1 MDAPPSVADRLPFPL
16 PALRLDEHGR
26 RHVDF
31 RAIAALAAPLFLNSS
46 LQAVLS
52 LTDTWFI
59 GRLSTAATAAMGATY
74 FLVFVAILLFGGVG
88 MAVQTLAAQA
98 YGGGRRVRGARAV
111 WSGLWASLATVP
123 PFVALAMAGSAILAP
138 FALAPEIETLAVEY
152 WFPRLLGGPASVAM
166 WSLSGFFNGIGRTRV
181 TLLVMIV
188 VAIVNAALNEVLIF
202 RLGLGMA
209 GSAWATTLSLVVGG
223 ALLAGFFLSQDVR
236 REFKSALMWRP
247 DARRIARLFA
257 LGLPMGL
264 AATIDLIGFSL
275 FQLMTVKL
283 GAVQG
288 AATQVAIML
297 TSLAYMPAVGIGL
310 AGTTLVGQSI
320 GAGDRS
326 WAAKVG
332 NASIKLAVGYMGAL
346 GVLLALAG
354 PWLMPIFVPESDP
367 NGAAVVALGTTLLW
381 LAAAYQLFDG
391 LNIGSSFCLRGT
403 GDVRFPAVMVL
414 VLSWLLFV
422 PLAHSLAFA
431 PGEGWVDFLPQF
443 GFGILGAWVAAIGY
457 MVTLGTTLFLRW
469 RSGAWRSISLRP

>member
-1 MDAPPSVADRLPFPL
+1 MDAPVPPSQPLRFPL
-16 PALRLDEHGR
+16 PALRLDAQGR
-26 RHVDF
+26 RHVDY
-31 RAIAALAAPLFLNSS
+31 RAIAALAAPLFANSS

-59 GRLSTAATAAMGATY
+59 GRLSTDATAAMGATY

-111 WSGLWASLATVP
+111 WNGLWAALATVP
-123 PFVALAMAGSAILAP
+123 PFVALAMAGNAILAP
-138 FALAPEIETLAVEY
+138 FSLAPGIESLAVDY

-181 TLLVMIV
+181 TLFVMIV
-188 VAIVNAALNEVLIF
+188 VAIVNAALNDILIF
-202 RLGLGMA
+202 RFGLGIA
-209 GSAWATTLSLVVGG
+209 GSAWATTVSLVVGC
-223 ALLAGFFLSQDVR
+223 ALLTGFFLAKDVR
-236 REFKSALMWRP
+236 RDFKSALVWRP
-247 DARRIARLFA
+247 DARRIVRLFA

-332 NASIKLAVGYMGAL
+332 NASILLAVGYMGTL

-354 PWLMPIFVPESDP
+354 PWLMPVFVPESDP
-367 NGAAVVALGTTLLW
+367 NAAAVVKLGVTLLW

-403 GDVRFPAVMVL
+403 GDVRFPAAMVF
-414 VLSWLLFV
+414 VLSWVLFV

-443 GFGILGAWVAAIGY
+443 GFGIVGAWAAAIGY
-457 MVTLGTTLFLRW
+457 MVTLGTTLYLRW
-469 RSGAWRSISLRP
+469 RSGAWRRIVLR